1 MDGDGLGT
9 SQVTN
14 YSVDGDAA
22 LRGRVFAKEV
32 SVFINR
38 IEGGSQ
44 GGMSLAEV
52 AAVMVVVAVFAV
64 VGAPNLGEARRAAAL
79 SAAAGRLHGLM
90 FRCRADA
97 IMNQRSTGL
106 VFERRPD
113 ASWRCYIAAD
123 GDSDGILRRD
133 IESNTDPIISE
144 VIEFLPGEAGLGIL
158 QGVFVPNPTGRGWL
172 RGNLSD
178 PVRAGRGDIVTFTPQ
193 GHATPCSIY
202 LTDHHSRMRVL
213 RVYGG
218 TARVI
223 TLVWRSGW
231 SDWRRS
237 AL

>member
-1 MDGDGLGT
+1 M
-9 SQVTN
+9 
-14 YSVDGDAA
+14 SVNKLD
-22 LRGRVFAKEV
+22 
-32 SVFINR
+32 
-38 IEGGSQ
+38 GGSA
-44 GGMSLAEV
+44 GGMSLPEV
-52 AAVMVVVAVFAV
+52 AALMMVFAIV
-64 VGAPNLGEARRAAAL
+64 ALLGVPNLGEARRAAAL
-79 SAAAGRLHGLM
+79 SAATGRLHGLM

-106 VFERRPD
+106 VFERRRD
-113 ASWRCYIAAD
+113 ASWRCYIAVD
-123 GDSDGILRRD
+123 GDNDGILRRD
-133 IESNTDPIISE
+133 IESTTDPIISE
-144 VIEFLPGEAGLGIL
+144 VVEFLPGEAGLGIL
-158 QGVFVPNPTGRGWL
+158 QGEFVPNPTGRGRL

-231 SDWRRS
+231 SDWRQR